1 MGFEYLSSGGL
12 LESGA
17 SAAGIYFFIEIF
29 CQRVKTAEEII
40 SKLKMTPAFK
50 KRYQNNINN
59 NYDILYNSI
68 SFQQFS
74 ALGREGMVKYIS
86 KSLIA
91 LAKNGVI
98 KTIKPYL

>member
-1 MGFEYLSSGGL
+1 
-12 LESGA
+12 
-17 SAAGIYFFIEIF
+17 
-29 CQRVKTAEEII
+29 
-40 SKLKMTPAFK
+40 MTPAFK

-98 KTIKPYL
+98 KTIKTLFIEIKPYILKFLK